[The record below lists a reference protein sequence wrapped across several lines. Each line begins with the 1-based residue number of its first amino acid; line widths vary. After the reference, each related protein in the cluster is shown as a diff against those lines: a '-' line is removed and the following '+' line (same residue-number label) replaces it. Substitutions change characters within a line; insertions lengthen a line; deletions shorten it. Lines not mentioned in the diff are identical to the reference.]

1 MGARRL
7 LNLLLALPLLAA
19 YRLAPAAT
27 RAAIDRDVLRFHQQ
41 RLDLPLPASCSLA
54 EKTAAL
60 ASREFRSVLYYGRLR
75 PAGGAARLASYV
87 LPRLLAGQD
96 AFVLDCEE
104 LGPGFVLAHGFAT
117 IVTAE
122 RIGADCLVSQQVT
135 VGYTDRG
142 GPPVIGDR
150 VRIGAGALVLGP
162 ITVGDDA
169 VVGAGAVVI
178 DDVPAGAVVAGVPAR
193 VLPDAADRFSAR
205 SRQG

>member
-7 LNLLLALPLLAA
+7 LNLVLALPLLAA

-27 RAAIDRDVLRFHQQ
+27 REAIDRDVLRFHQQ
-41 RLDLPLPASCSLA
+41 RLDLPLPASHSLA
-54 EKTAAL
+54 ELTEAL
-60 ASREFRSVLYYGRLR
+60 ASREFRSVFYYGRLR
-75 PAGGAARLASYV
+75 PAGGAAKLASYV
-87 LPRLLAGQD
+87 LPRFLGGQA
-96 AFVLDCEE
+96 AFVIDCEE

-117 IVTAE
+117 IVTAK

-135 VGYTDRG
+135 IGYTDRG

-150 VRIGAGALVLGP
+150 VRVGAGALVLGP

-178 DDVPAGAVVAGVPAR
+178 DDVPEGAVVAGVPAR
-193 VLPDAADRFSAR
+193 VLPNARDEFSAKRR
-205 SRQG
+205 S